1 MQEALV
7 QINQL
12 TGQILLASPSLRD
25 AHFRDAVVLLCHHD
39 DEGCMGL
46 IINRPR
52 EIGIADVLHDLDINM
67 IELPSHSSTAS
78 STVYEGGPVDAF
90 RGFVQH
96 DGWDIYEST
105 MQVTPE
111 LHLTAS
117 RDILEAMGHGDGPEH
132 YLLILGYAG
141 WQAGQ
146 LESELASNDWL
157 IAPASHHLVFQE
169 PPASRWNFAARCMGI
184 KRGHLSDQIGHA

>member
-1 MQEALV
+1 M

-12 TGQILLASPSLRD
+12 TGHILLASPSLRD

-52 EIGIADVLHDLDINM
+52 EIGIADVLHDLDIS
-67 IELPSHSSTAS
+67 IVDHPACGSAPSSA
-78 STVYEGGPVDAF
+78 VFEGGPMDAF
-90 RGFVQH
+90 RGFVLH
-96 DGWDIYEST
+96 DGWHIYEST
-105 MQVTPE
+105 MQITPE

-117 RDILEAMGHGDGPEH
+117 RDILEAMGRGDGPEH
-132 YLLILGYAG
+132 HMLILGYAG

-169 PPASRWNFAARCMGI
+169 PPASRWDFAARCMGI
-184 KRGHLSDQIGHA
+184 ERGQLSDQVGHA